1 MTKRQRI
8 KRILEGFDGE
18 DRLVLESIGT
28 KKWFELL
35 ELESQDDILSDQL
48 RNLLPAI
55 KEKQLKKEIEKVEKK
70 ESEKK
75 EREYGEIEEIEDIEM
90 LIPKIGKVTIK
101 NDVFKYFCNLFNF
114 SIDIGIKKVTSLFI
128 YYPKRMPLISINI
141 NLNCIDAEYLL
152 IDTIE
157 DYIMLEDTSKNW
169 STFVG
174 LFSKNVYSL
183 LDAIGNKTIRRKR
196 ITIKENPC
204 YVYNSNGELVKVI
217 KEDNKKVKEEIT
229 HEMPIMVSWEMLKEK
244 ELI

>member
-1 MTKRQRI
+1 MTKRERLEVI
-8 KRILEGFDGE
+8 LSSFNDEERGILEALGKK
-18 DRLVLESIGT
+18 RLFNLMEI
-28 KKWFELL
+28 EHDNDLL
-35 ELESQDDILSDQL
+35 IVMLK
-48 RNLLPAI
+48 NLLPKI
-55 KEKQLKKEIEKVEKK
+55 KEELQNVEKEDKKEIRREKRKIK
-70 ESEKK
+70 D
-75 EREYGEIEEIEDIEM
+75 IEEIEDVEIF
-90 LIPKIGKVTIK
+90 ITKIGKVTIK
-101 NDVFKYFCNLFNF
+101 NDVFKYFCSLFDF
-114 SIDIGIKKVTSLFI
+114 SISMGIKKVTSLFI

-157 DYIMLEDTSKNW
+157 DYVMLEDINKNW

-183 LDAIGNKTIRRKR
+183 LDTIGNKTIRRKR

-217 KEDNKKVKEEIT
+217 KEDNKKVKEEFS